1 MFFLF
6 YFTNPIYFFF
16 LYGFKKTFFWGGSYR
31 RRPSTK
37 MPHNV
42 AHRHTDEHC
51 NFETAKW
58 VNTVKREDKKK
69 RGKTRHLK
77 GREETR
83 REVFF

>member
-1 MFFLF
+1 MF
-6 YFTNPIYFFF
+6 YFTIPIYFFF